1 MAVQGVNVAVADARF
16 AKPLDTDLL
25 AHLATNYR
33 KLVIVE
39 ENSPGGFSAH
49 VMTYLANHGL
59 LDTGV
64 QVRLMTLP
72 DIYIEHDSQAGQ
84 LALAG
89 IDAAGIERML
99 TSLSSASASGKASTL

>member
-1 MAVQGVNVAVADARF
+1 M
-16 AKPLDTDLL
+16 

-49 VMTYLANHGL
+49 VMTHLTNQGFLDAGL
-59 LDTGV
+59 
-64 QVRLMTLP
+64 QVRIMTLP
-72 DIYIEHDSQAGQ
+72 DTYIEHDSQAGQ

-99 TSLSSASASGKASTL
+99 QRLVNSSALEKADTLKKG